1 MLGWP
6 VYNAYVYLEIA
17 LLQELLKLCHSV
29 LRENTILYFHMY
41 FPQET
46 QALHLIFTYIYLFL
60 ASYAVS
66 NSFAQA
72 AAIWCYLI
80 VSLGGLLSQ
89 FREIRFWWKNCLT
102 GKNTVSHCL
111 LNLVGSAYNWK
122 IFSIAKEM
130 CGIYQTHSKMY
141 KYKSIYHYQLHRRE
155 CAGGK

>member
-1 MLGWP
+1 MGNT
-6 VYNAYVYLEIA
+6 YFLE
-17 LLQELLKLCHSV
+17 C
-29 LRENTILYFHMY
+29 
-41 FPQET
+41 
-46 QALHLIFTYIYLFL
+46 TYIYLFL

-89 FREIRFWWKNCLT
+89 FREIRFWWKICLT

-130 CGIYQTHSKMY
+130 CGIYQRHCKMY
-141 KYKSIYHYQLHRRE
+141 KHIYHYQLHRRE
-155 CAGGK
+155 CAGGKQFSHLILLSFSKCHLTYK